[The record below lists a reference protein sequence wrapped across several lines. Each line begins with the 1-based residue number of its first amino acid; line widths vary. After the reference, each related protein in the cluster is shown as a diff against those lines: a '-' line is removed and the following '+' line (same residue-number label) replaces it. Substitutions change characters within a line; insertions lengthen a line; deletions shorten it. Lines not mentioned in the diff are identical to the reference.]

1 MDTVFKGEHLLPGHL
16 GQFFIILS
24 FGSALLSTISYYF
37 ATTQTN
43 KLDQSWFRLGRLSF
57 FVNTFSVVAIGCCL
71 FYIIYN
77 HLFEYHYAWAHSSR
91 TLPVYYII
99 SSYWE
104 GQEGSFW
111 LWTFWQALLGNIL
124 IWKAKSWER
133 PVMVVVSLSQ
143 VLLSS
148 MLIGVNILG
157 ARIGS
162 SPFILLRDVIE
173 GPIFKQPNYMDYV
186 KDGNGLNP
194 LLQNYWMVIHPPT
207 LFLGFASMIIP
218 FAYAVA
224 GLWQRRYKEW
234 IAAAIPYALFAVM
247 ILGTGIIMGSFWA
260 YESLNFGGFWN
271 WDPVENASLIPWL
284 VLIAAVHVMVVY
296 KNSGHS
302 YFTATL
308 LTLLSF
314 VLVLYASF
322 MTRSGILGETSVHAF
337 TDLGMFW
344 HLVIDV
350 LVFLAITIGLLVWR
364 WKELPIEKKE
374 EETYSR
380 EFWMFVG
387 SAFLALSCLQLV
399 VVTSLPVW
407 NSIFKTN
414 IAPPANP
421 ITLYNIFQAGFAFV
435 VTLFLGFTQFLKYK
449 KTDTTRFFIT
459 TVLYLVSAALLTGIV
474 VYVTGLYKL
483 KLVFILAMFGA
494 IYGILANAKILADA
508 LKGKFK
514 LAGSAVAHIGF
525 ALLLVGALIAAGTS
539 KVISQNDKGIIEVKG
554 FEDAGDPRENIM
566 LYKNQPVQMGDY
578 KVTYIGDSLVAP
590 NHYFKVDYK
599 KYDAAGKITE
609 HFVLKPN
616 SQANEKFGLV
626 SSPDTKHY
634 LLHDL
639 YTHITAAPIKEEE
652 HLEAGSTEAGHDHQ
666 GGGDDKNYEPPILYE
681 VGLGDTIRYRE
692 GYIVL
697 RGLNKEPKLQN
708 IPLNKNDIAIGAELE
723 IVSHDVKYKAEPVF
737 MIKDGNSFDFARKVD
752 DAGLKL
758 RFSKIIP
765 DKNKFEITVYQQPE
779 SKKAYIVMRAINF
792 PYINFFWSGT
802 IIMVIGF
809 LMSIF
814 RRNKE
819 LKISMQ
825 RAEAPVLKS
834 KKKTLV

>member
-1 MDTVFKGEHLLPGHL
+1 MPGHL

-24 FGSALLSTISYYF
+24 FGTALLSTISYYF
-37 ATTQTN
+37 ATTQAD

-57 FVNTFSVVAIGCCL
+57 YVNTISVVAIGSCL

-111 LWTFWQALLGNIL
+111 LWTFWQAVLGNIL
-124 IWKAKSWER
+124 IWKAKSWEK
-133 PVMVVVSLSQ
+133 PVMTVVSLSQ

-148 MLIGVNILG
+148 MLIGVEVFG
-157 ARIGS
+157 ARVGS
-162 SPFILLRDVIE
+162 SPFILLRNAIE
-173 GPIFKQPNYMDYV
+173 APIFSQPGYLEFI

-271 WDPVENASLIPWL
+271 WDPVENASVIPWL
-284 VLIAAVHVMVVY
+284 VLIAAVHVMIVY

-350 LVFLAITIGLLVWR
+350 LVFFAIMVGLLIWR
-364 WKELPIEKKE
+364 WKELPINKKE

-387 SAFLALSCLQLV
+387 SAFLGLSCLQLV
-399 VVTSLPVW
+399 VVTSIPVW
-407 NSIFKTN
+407 NAMFKTH
-414 IAPPANP
+414 IAPPTNP

-435 VTLFLGFTQFLKYK
+435 VTLFMGFTQFLKYK

-459 TVLYLVSAALLTGIV
+459 TLVYMVVSALVTGLII
-474 VYVTGLYKL
+474 YITGLYKL
-483 KLVFILAMFGA
+483 KFVFMLAMFGA
-494 IYGILANAKILADA
+494 VYGVLANSKILSEA
-508 LKGKFK
+508 LKGKIK

-539 KVISQNDKGIIEVKG
+539 KVVSQNETGVIQVKG
-554 FEDAGDPRENIM
+554 FEKAGDARENIM

-599 KYDAAGKITE
+599 RYDAAGKVTE
-609 HFVLKPN
+609 HFILKPN
-616 SQANEKFGLV
+616 SQANAKFGLV

-652 HLEAGSTEAGHDHQ
+652 NMTAGTTGDSHEHEAN
-666 GGGDDKNYEPPILYE
+666 DDKNYEPPVPYQ
-681 VGLGDTIRYRE
+681 VAVGDTIRYRE
-692 GYIVL
+692 GYVIL
-697 RGLNKEPKLQN
+697 RSLNKQPKLQN
-708 IPLNKNDIAIGAELE
+708 IPLTGNDVAVGAVLE
-723 IVSHDVKYKAEPVF
+723 IVSHDIKYTAEPVF
-737 MIKDGNSFDFARKVD
+737 MIKGGNSFDFPRKVD

-765 DKNKFEITVYQQPE
+765 QENKFEITLYQQPE
-779 SKKAYIVMRAINF
+779 RSKAYIVMRAINF
-792 PYINFFWSGT
+792 PYINFFWAGT

-809 LMSIF
+809 VMSIF
-814 RRNKE
+814 RRSKE
-819 LKISMQ
+819 LK
-825 RAEAPVLKS
+825 V
-834 KKKTLV
+834 V

>member
-1 MDTVFKGEHLLPGHL
+1 MTKEFVGEHLLPGQL
-16 GQFFIILS
+16 GQLFIILS
-24 FGSALLSTISYYF
+24 FGSAILSAVSYFYAANQKDQF
-37 ATTQTN
+37 
-43 KLDQSWFRLGRLSF
+43 DQSWYKLGRLSF
-57 FVNTFSVVAIGCCL
+57 FINSFSVVAIGACL

-91 TLPVYYII
+91 TLPTYYII
-99 SSYWE
+99 SSFWE

-111 LWTFWQALLGNIL
+111 LWTFWQAVLGNIL
-124 IWKAKSWER
+124 IWKAKSWEK
-133 PVMVVVSLSQ
+133 PVMAVVSLSQ

-148 MLIGVNILG
+148 MLIGVEILG
-157 ARIGS
+157 KRVGS
-162 SPFILLRDVIE
+162 SPFILLREAIE
-173 GPIFKQPNYMDYV
+173 APIFARPDYLQYI

-194 LLQNYWMVIHPPT
+194 TLQNYWMTIHPPT
-207 LFLGFASMIIP
+207 LFLGFASMIVP
-218 FAYAVA
+218 FAYAIA

-234 IAAAIPYALFAVM
+234 VGAALPYALFAVM

-284 VLIAAVHVMVVY
+284 VLISAVHVLIVY
-296 KNSGHS
+296 KNTGHS
-302 YFTATL
+302 YFTATF
-308 LTLLSF
+308 LTMISF

-322 MTRSGILGETSVHAF
+322 LTRSGILGETSVHAF

-344 HLVIDV
+344 HLVIDI
-350 LVFLAITIGLLVWR
+350 LVFLGLMVGLLVWR
-364 WKELPIEKKE
+364 WKDLPFSQKE

-399 VVTSLPVW
+399 VVTSVPVW
-407 NSIFKTN
+407 NAIFKTN

-421 ITLYNIFQAGFAFV
+421 ITLYNIFQGGFAV
-435 VTLFLGFTQFLKYK
+435 VIAIFLGFTQFLKYK
-449 KTDTTRFFIT
+449 KTDATRFFIT
-459 TVLYLVSAALLTGIV
+459 TLVYMFVAALITGVII
-474 VYVTGLYKL
+474 YITGLYKL
-483 KLVFILAMFGA
+483 RLVFMLAMFGA
-494 IYGILANAKILADA
+494 VYGVLANAKVLGDA
-508 LKGKFK
+508 LKGKLK

-539 KVISQNDKGIIEVKG
+539 KVVSQNETGVIRVKDFDK
-554 FEDAGDPRENIM
+554 AGNPRENIM
-566 LYKNQPVQMGDY
+566 LYKNEPVTMGDY
-578 KVTYIGDSLVAP
+578 QVTYFGDSLVAP

-599 KYDAAGKITE
+599 KLDASGKVKE
-609 HFVLKPN
+609 HFVLMPN
-616 SQANEKFGLV
+616 SQANPKFGLV

-652 HLEAGSTEAGHDHQ
+652 SMAAGDTEASHDHANE
-666 GGGDDKNYEPPILYE
+666 DSHYNPPVVYEAS
-681 VGLGDTIRYRE
+681 VGDTIRFRE
-692 GYIVL
+692 GYMVL
-697 RGLNKEPKLQN
+697 RGLNKQPRLQN
-708 IPLNKNDIAIGAELE
+708 IPLKDNDVAVGAVLD
-723 IVSHDVKYKAEPVF
+723 IVSHGKSFKAEPVF
-737 MIKDGNSFDFARKVD
+737 MIKDGNSFDFARKVE

-758 RFSKIIP
+758 RLSKIIP
-765 DKNKFEITVYQQPE
+765 EKNKFELMVYQQPE
-779 SKKAYIVMRAINF
+779 SAKPYIVMRAIEF

-819 LKISMQ
+819 LKVVPVKATTQ
-825 RAEAPVLKS
+825 PVKKRAAV
-834 KKKTLV
+834 VR

>member
-1 MDTVFKGEHLLPGHL
+1 MDTVFKGEHLMPGHL
-16 GQFFIILS
+16 GQFFIVLS

-43 KLDQSWFRLGRLSF
+43 QADKSWFRLARISF
-57 FVNTFSVVAIGCCL
+57 FVNTASVVGIGCAL

-111 LWTFWQALLGNIL
+111 LWTFWQAVLGNFL
-124 IWKAKSWER
+124 IWKAKSWEK
-133 PVMVVVSLSQ
+133 PVMTVISLSQ

-148 MLIGVNILG
+148 MLIGVNIFT
-157 ARIGS
+157 ARLGS

-173 GPIFKQPNYMDYV
+173 APIFSQPNYLDYV

-271 WDPVENASLIPWL
+271 WDPVENASVIPWL
-284 VLIAAVHVMVVY
+284 VLIAAVHVMIVY

-350 LVFLAITIGLLVWR
+350 LVFFFITIGLLIWR
-364 WKELPIEKKE
+364 WNELPFSKKE

-407 NSIFKTN
+407 NAMFKTN
-414 IAPPANP
+414 IAPPTNP
-421 ITLYNIFQAGFAFV
+421 VTLYNIFQAGFAFV
-435 VTLFLGFTQFLKYK
+435 ITLFLGFTQFLKYK

-459 TVLYLVSAALLTGIV
+459 TLLYLLISALVAGVII
-474 VYVTGLYKL
+474 YITGLYKL
-483 KLVFILAMFGA
+483 KFVFMLAMFGA
-494 IYGILANAKILADA
+494 VYGVLANAKILADA

-525 ALLLVGALIAAGTS
+525 ALLLIGALIAAGTS
-539 KVISQNDKGIIEVKG
+539 KVVSQNERGIIEVKG
-554 FEDAGDPRENIM
+554 FSEAGDARENIM
-566 LYKNQPVQMGDY
+566 LYKNQPVTMGDY

-599 KYDAAGKITE
+599 RYDAAGKIAE

-616 SQANEKFGLV
+616 SQANAKFGLV

-639 YTHITAAPIKEEE
+639 YTHITAAPIKNEVGMQAGTTEE
-652 HLEAGSTEAGHDHQ
+652 GGHDHEN
-666 GGGDDKNYEPPILYE
+666 GDDKNYDPPVVYE
-681 VGLGDTIRYRE
+681 VGIGDTIRYRE
-692 GYIVL
+692 GYIIL
-697 RGLNKEPKLQN
+697 RNLNKQPKLQN
-708 IPLNKNDIAIGAELE
+708 INVTGTDVAVGATLE
-723 IVSHDVKYKAEPVF
+723 IVSHDIKYTAEPVF
-737 MIKDGNSFDFARKVD
+737 MIKQGNSFDFARKVE

-765 DKNKFEITVYQQPE
+765 EKNKFEITLYQQPE
-779 SKKAYIVMRAINF
+779 SQKSYVVMRAINF
-792 PYINFFWSGT
+792 PYINFFWAGT

-809 LMSIF
+809 VMSIL
-814 RRNKE
+814 RRSKE
-819 LKISMQ
+819 VRVS
-825 RAEAPVLKS
+825 
-834 KKKTLV
+834 

>member
-1 MDTVFKGEHLLPGHL
+1 MDTVFIGEHLTPGHL

-24 FGSALLSTISYYF
+24 FGTALLSTISYYF
-37 ATTQTN
+37 ATTQTD
-43 KLDQSWFRLGRLSF
+43 KLDQSWFRLGRISF
-57 FVNTFSVVAIGCCL
+57 YVNTISVVAIGCCL

-111 LWTFWQALLGNIL
+111 LWTFWQAVLGNIL
-124 IWKAKSWER
+124 IWKAKSWEK
-133 PVMVVVSLSQ
+133 PVMTVISLSQ

-148 MLIGVNILG
+148 MLIGVEVFG

-162 SPFILLRDVIE
+162 SPFILLRNAIE
-173 GPIFKQPNYMDYV
+173 APIFSQPGYLEFI

-271 WDPVENASLIPWL
+271 WDPVENASVIPWL
-284 VLIAAVHVMVVY
+284 ILIAAVHVMIVY

-344 HLVIDV
+344 HLVVDV
-350 LVFLAITIGLLVWR
+350 LIFFAIMVGLLIWR
-364 WKELPIEKKE
+364 WKELPINKKE

-387 SAFLALSCLQLV
+387 SAFLGLSCLQLV
-399 VVTSLPVW
+399 VVTSIPVW
-407 NSIFKTN
+407 NAMFKTH
-414 IAPPANP
+414 IAPPTNP
-421 ITLYNIFQAGFAFV
+421 VTLYNIFQAGFAFV

-459 TVLYLVSAALLTGIV
+459 TLVYLVVAALLTGVII
-474 VYVTGLYKL
+474 YVTGLYKL
-483 KLVFILAMFGA
+483 KVVFMLAMFGA
-494 IYGILANAKILADA
+494 VYGVLANAKILSEA
-508 LKGKFK
+508 LKGKVK

-539 KVISQNDKGIIEVKG
+539 KVVSQNETGIIQVKG
-554 FEDAGDPRENIM
+554 FEKAGDARENIM

-599 KYDAAGKITE
+599 KYDAEGKVTE
-609 HFVLKPN
+609 HFILTPN
-616 SQANEKFGLV
+616 SQANAKMGLV

-652 HLEAGSTEAGHDHQ
+652 NIAAGSTDADHEH
-666 GGGDDKNYEPPILYE
+666 GANDDKNYEPPVSYE
-681 VGLGDTIRYRE
+681 VAIGDTIRYRE
-692 GYIVL
+692 GYVIL
-697 RGLNKEPKLQN
+697 RSLNKQPKLQN
-708 IPLNKNDIAIGAELE
+708 IPLTGTDVAVGAVLE
-723 IVSHDVKYKAEPVF
+723 IVSHDIKYSAEPVF
-737 MIKDGNSFDFARKVD
+737 MIKGGNSFDFPRKVA

-765 DKNKFEITVYQQPE
+765 QENKFEITLYQQPE
-779 SKKAYIVMRAINF
+779 REKAYIVMRAINF
-792 PYINFFWSGT
+792 PYINFFWAGT

-809 LMSIF
+809 VMSIF
-814 RRNKE
+814 RRTKE
-819 LKISMQ
+819 LK
-825 RAEAPVLKS
+825 V
-834 KKKTLV
+834 V

>member
-1 MDTVFKGEHLLPGHL
+1 MPGHL

-24 FGSALLSTISYYF
+24 FGTALLSTISYYF

-43 KLDQSWFRLGRLSF
+43 QLDQSWYRLGRISF
-57 FVNTFSVVAIGCCL
+57 FINTFSVVAIGCCL
-71 FYIIYN
+71 FYIIFN
-77 HLFEYHYAWAHSSR
+77 HLFEYHYAYAHSSR
-91 TLPVYYII
+91 ALPVYYII

-111 LWTFWQALLGNIL
+111 LWTFWQAILGNIL
-124 IWKAKSWER
+124 IWRAKTWEK
-133 PVMVVVSLSQ
+133 PVMVVISLSQ

-148 MLIGVNILG
+148 MLLGVEIFG
-157 ARIGS
+157 ERVGS
-162 SPFILLRDVIE
+162 SPFILLRNAIE
-173 GPIFKQPNYMDYV
+173 APIFSQPGYMQYI

-284 VLIAAVHVMVVY
+284 VLIAAVHVMIVY

-344 HLVIDV
+344 HLVFDV
-350 LVFLAITIGLLVWR
+350 LVFFSIMVGLLIWR
-364 WKELPIEKKE
+364 WKELPINKKE

-407 NSIFKTN
+407 NAIFKTN
-414 IAPPANP
+414 VAPPANP

-459 TVLYLVSAALLTGIV
+459 TILYLVSAALLTGVII
-474 VYVTGLYKL
+474 YVTGLYKL
-483 KLVFILAMFGA
+483 KLVFSLAMFGA
-494 IYGILANAKILADA
+494 VYGVLANAKVLADA

-539 KVISQNDKGIIEVKG
+539 KVVSQNETGLISVKG
-554 FEDAGDPRENIM
+554 FEKAGDARENIM
-566 LYKNQPVQMGDY
+566 LYKNQPVTMGDY
-578 KVTYIGDSLVAP
+578 KVTYVGDSLVAP
-590 NHYFKVDYK
+590 NHYFLVDYK
-599 KYDAAGKITE
+599 RMDAAGKVTE

-616 SQANEKFGLV
+616 SQANAKFGLV

-652 HLEAGSTEAGHDHQ
+652 TLEAGATEASHDH
-666 GGGDDKNYEPPILYE
+666 GSGDDKNYDPPVAYE
-681 VGLGDTIRYRE
+681 IGLGDTIRYRE
-692 GYIVL
+692 GYIIL
-697 RGLNKEPKLQN
+697 RSLNKQPKLQSIN
-708 IPLNKNDIAIGAELE
+708 LAGNDVAVGAVLE
-723 IVSHDVKYKAEPVF
+723 VVSHDIKYTAEPVF
-737 MIKDGNSFDFARKVD
+737 MIKDGNSFDFARKLE

-758 RFSKIIP
+758 RFSKILP
-765 DKNKFEITVYQQPE
+765 DKNKFEITLYQQPE
-779 SKKAYIVMRAINF
+779 SQKSYIVMRAISF

-809 LMSIF
+809 IMSIL
-814 RRNKE
+814 RRGKE
-819 LKISMQ
+819 AQMSEQ
-825 RAEAPVLKS
+825 RAEGAVAAKAR
-834 KKKTLV
+834 KGTLV

>member
-1 MDTVFKGEHLLPGHL
+1 MPGHL

-24 FGSALLSTISYYF
+24 FGTALLSTISYYF
-37 ATTQTN
+37 ATTQTD

-57 FVNTFSVVAIGCCL
+57 YVNTISVVAIGSCL

-111 LWTFWQALLGNIL
+111 LWTFWQAVLGNIL
-124 IWKAKSWER
+124 IWKAKSWEK
-133 PVMVVVSLSQ
+133 PVMTVVSLSQ

-148 MLIGVNILG
+148 MLIGVEVFG
-157 ARIGS
+157 ARVGS
-162 SPFILLRDVIE
+162 SPFILLRNAIE
-173 GPIFKQPNYMDYV
+173 APIFSQPGYLEFI

-271 WDPVENASLIPWL
+271 WDPVENASVIPWL
-284 VLIAAVHVMVVY
+284 VLIAAVHVMIVY

-350 LVFLAITIGLLVWR
+350 LVFFAIMVGLLIWR
-364 WKELPIEKKE
+364 WKELPINKKE

-387 SAFLALSCLQLV
+387 SAFLGLSCLQLV
-399 VVTSLPVW
+399 VVTSIPVW
-407 NSIFKTN
+407 NAMFKTH
-414 IAPPANP
+414 IAPPTNP

-435 VTLFLGFTQFLKYK
+435 VTLFMGFTQFLKYK

-459 TVLYLVSAALLTGIV
+459 TLVYMVVSALVTGLII
-474 VYVTGLYKL
+474 YITGLYKL
-483 KLVFILAMFGA
+483 KFVFMLAMFGA
-494 IYGILANAKILADA
+494 VYGVLANSKILSEA
-508 LKGKFK
+508 LKGKIK

-539 KVISQNDKGIIEVKG
+539 KVVSQNETGVIQVKG
-554 FEDAGDPRENIM
+554 FEKAGDARENIM

-599 KYDAAGKITE
+599 RYDAAGKVTE
-609 HFVLKPN
+609 HFILKPN
-616 SQANEKFGLV
+616 SQANAKFGLV

-652 HLEAGSTEAGHDHQ
+652 NMAAGATGDSHEHEAN
-666 GGGDDKNYEPPILYE
+666 DDKNYEPPVPYQ
-681 VGLGDTIRYRE
+681 VAVGDTIRYRE
-692 GYIVL
+692 GYVIL
-697 RGLNKEPKLQN
+697 RSLNKQPKLQN
-708 IPLNKNDIAIGAELE
+708 IPLTGNDVAVGAVLE
-723 IVSHDVKYKAEPVF
+723 IVSHDIKYTAEPVF
-737 MIKDGNSFDFARKVD
+737 MIKGGNSFDFPRKVE

-765 DKNKFEITVYQQPE
+765 QENKFEITLYQQPE
-779 SKKAYIVMRAINF
+779 RSKAYIVMRAINF
-792 PYINFFWSGT
+792 PYINFFWAGT

-809 LMSIF
+809 VMSIF
-814 RRNKE
+814 RRSKE
-819 LKISMQ
+819 LK
-825 RAEAPVLKS
+825 V
-834 KKKTLV
+834 V

>member
-1 MDTVFKGEHLLPGHL
+1 MTKVFEGEHLLPGQL
-16 GQFFIILS
+16 GQLFIILS
-24 FGSALLSTISYYF
+24 FGSAILSAVSYFY
-37 ATTQTN
+37 AANQ
-43 KLDQSWFRLGRLSF
+43 KDQLDQSWYKLGRIGF
-57 FVNTFSVVAIGCCL
+57 FINSFSVVAIGACL
-71 FYIIYN
+71 FHIIYN

-91 TLPVYYII
+91 TLPTHYII
-99 SSYWE
+99 SSFWE

-111 LWTFWQALLGNIL
+111 LWTFWQAVLGNIL
-124 IWKAKSWER
+124 IWKAKSWEK
-133 PVMVVVSLSQ
+133 PVMAVISLSQ

-148 MLIGVNILG
+148 MLIGVEIFG
-157 ARIGS
+157 SRVGS
-162 SPFILLRDVIE
+162 SPFILLREAIE
-173 GPIFKQPNYMDYV
+173 APIFTRPDYLQYI

-194 LLQNYWMVIHPPT
+194 TLQNYWMTIHPPT
-207 LFLGFASMIIP
+207 LFLGFASMVVP

-234 IAAAIPYALFAVM
+234 VSAAIPYALFAVM

-284 VLIAAVHVMVVY
+284 VLIAAVHVLIVF
-296 KNSGHS
+296 KNTGHA
-302 YFTATL
+302 YFTATF
-308 LTLLSF
+308 LTLISF

-322 MTRSGILGETSVHAF
+322 LTRSGILGETSVHAF

-344 HLVIDV
+344 HLVIDII
-350 LVFLAITIGLLVWR
+350 VFLILMVGLLVWR
-364 WKELPIEKKE
+364 WKELPISQKE

-399 VVTSLPVW
+399 VVTSVPVW
-407 NSIFKTN
+407 NAMFKTN

-421 ITLYNIFQAGFAFV
+421 ITLYNIFQGGFAV
-435 VTLFLGFTQFLKYK
+435 VIAIFLGFTQFLKYK
-449 KTDTTRFFIT
+449 KTDATRFFIT
-459 TVLYLVSAALLTGIV
+459 TLVYMFVAALITGVV

-483 KLVFILAMFGA
+483 RVVFILAMFGA
-494 IYGILANAKILADA
+494 IYGVLANAKILGDA
-508 LKGKFK
+508 LNGKLK

-525 ALLLVGALIAAGTS
+525 ALILVGALIAAGTS
-539 KVISQNDKGIIEVKG
+539 KVVSQNDTGVIRVKD
-554 FEDAGDPRENIM
+554 FDKAGNPRENIM
-566 LYKNQPVQMGDY
+566 LYKNEPVMMGDY
-578 KVTYIGDSLVAP
+578 QVTYFGDSLVAP

-599 KYDAAGKITE
+599 KLDASGKVKE
-609 HFVLKPN
+609 HFVLMPN
-616 SQANEKFGLV
+616 SQANPKFGLV

-652 HLEAGSTEAGHDHQ
+652 SMAAGATEASHDHANE
-666 GGGDDKNYEPPILYE
+666 DSHYNPPVVYEAS
-681 VGLGDTIRYRE
+681 VGDTIRFRE
-692 GYIVL
+692 GYMVL
-697 RGLNKEPKLQN
+697 SGLNKQPKLQN
-708 IPLNKNDIAIGAELE
+708 IPLRDNDVAVGAILD
-723 IVSHDVKYKAEPVF
+723 IVSHGKTYKAEPVF
-737 MIKDGNSFDFARKVD
+737 MIKDGNSFDFARKVE

-758 RFSKIIP
+758 RLSKIIP
-765 DKNKFEITVYQQPE
+765 DENKFELMVYQQPE
-779 SKKAYIVMRAINF
+779 SAKPYIVMRAIEF

-819 LKISMQ
+819 LKVVPVKAIPQ
-825 RAEAPVLKS
+825 PTKKRAAV
-834 KKKTLV
+834 VR